1 MRFGM
6 LLLYHVTASHA
17 LRQLPQPRHRVAL
30 VPGHS
35 SRSAPVACICSAGD
49 MGS

>member
-17 LRQLPQPRHRVAL
+17 LRQLPQHRLRVAL
-30 VPGHS
+30 VPGH
-35 SRSAPVACICSAGD
+35 RRTPCAMRFAA
-49 MGS
+49 MA